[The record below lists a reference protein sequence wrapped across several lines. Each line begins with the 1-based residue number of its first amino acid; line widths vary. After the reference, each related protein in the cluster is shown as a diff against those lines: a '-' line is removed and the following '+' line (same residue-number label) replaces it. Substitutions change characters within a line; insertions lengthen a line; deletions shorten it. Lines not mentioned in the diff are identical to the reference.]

1 MFTFPSYFSVGNA
14 LLMHLLLPGVKT
26 YLQIA
31 HFMFAFG
38 GIISPLISA
47 PFLSKPD
54 IFNEISII
62 LNGSNSANESINY
75 GLMSANF
82 TDSQPTLESLSRHVQ
97 NITLELAGNSE
108 VYKAYT
114 ITAVLTLTS
123 AIPFLVL
130 FCRSDET
137 TCPTSQNHQSE
148 DEQAA
153 PAKISNRLKI
163 PVLVILCVVIAMYT
177 ATEDTFVGFLTTFT
191 VKYFNWSKTQGAF
204 ATSVFWTSFAVG
216 RFFGIFIVN
225 LFRQVRLLY
234 VYVMMINAAF
244 VCLLVTSIYHI
255 DEGIWLASAIC
266 GFGMSIFFPMFYS
279 WIEETFFHVDGKLT
293 GLIMTCACIG
303 VIINPIILSRV
314 MDTSPIWFGY
324 MLIVESGLLL
334 MVFLIAVYISRYFK
348 QGRPSTDKDM
358 VIDVETT
365 DPLTDHTNL

>member
-1 MFTFPSYFSVGNA
+1 VLHIFS
-14 LLMHLLLPGVKT
+14 PGLKT
-26 YLQIA
+26 YMQIL

-54 IFNEISII
+54 IFNETSII
-62 LNGSNSANESINY
+62 SNGLNSANESMNY
-75 GLMSANF
+75 GLMSPNL
-82 TDSQPTLESLSRHVQ
+82 TDSQPTLESLSGHVQ
-97 NITLELAGNSE
+97 NITLELTEDSE
-108 VYKAYT
+108 VYKAYL

-130 FCRSDET
+130 LCRSDES

-148 DEQAA
+148 DEQVE
-153 PAKISNRLKI
+153 KISNRLKI

-177 ATEDTFVGFLTTFT
+177 ATDDTFVGFLTTFT
-191 VKYFNWSKTQGAF
+191 VKHFNWSKTKGAF

-216 RFFGIFIVN
+216 RFSGIFIVN

-234 VYVMMINAAF
+234 AYVMMINAAF
-244 VCLLVTSIYHI
+244 VCLLVMSIYHI

-293 GLIMTCACIG
+293 ALIMTCACIG

-324 MLIVESGLLL
+324 MLIIESGLLL
-334 MVFLIAVYISRYFK
+334 MVFLIAVYFSRFYK
-348 QGRPSTDKDM
+348 QGRPSTYKDI
-358 VIDVETT
+358 VI
-365 DPLTDHTNL
+365 DPLTGDANL

>member
-1 MFTFPSYFSVGNA
+1 
-14 LLMHLLLPGVKT
+14 
-26 YLQIA
+26 
-31 HFMFAFG
+31 MFAFG

-54 IFNEISII
+54 IFNETSII

-82 TDSQPTLESLSRHVQ
+82 TDSQPTLVSLSGHVQ
-97 NITLELAGNSE
+97 NITLELTEDSE
-108 VYKAYT
+108 FYKAYT

-130 FCRSDET
+130 LCRSDET

-148 DEQAA
+148 DKQAE
-153 PAKISNRLKI
+153 KISNHLKI

-177 ATEDTFVGFLTTFT
+177 ATEDTFAGFLTTFT
-191 VKYFNWSKTQGAF
+191 VKHFNWSKTKGAF

-216 RFFGIFIVN
+216 RFSGIFIVN

-279 WIEETFFHVDGKLT
+279 WVEETFFHVDGKLT
-293 GLIMTCACIG
+293 ALIMTCACIG

-334 MVFLIAVYISRYFK
+334 MVFLIAVYISRFFK
-348 QGRPSTDKDM
+348 QGRPSTDKDI
-358 VIDVETT
+358 VIDVETA
-365 DPLTDHTNL
+365 DPLTDGTNL